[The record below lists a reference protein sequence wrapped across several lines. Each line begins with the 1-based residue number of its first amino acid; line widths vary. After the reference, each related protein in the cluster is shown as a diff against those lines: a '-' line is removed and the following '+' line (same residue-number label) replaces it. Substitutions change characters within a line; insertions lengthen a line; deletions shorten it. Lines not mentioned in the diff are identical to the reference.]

1 MGLIGGSLGM
11 AIKTK
16 KMAKWVV
23 GVARKKSTIEKAFK
37 LKALDV
43 ATLDLKEGV
52 KGADLVILCA
62 PAREIIRHLQ
72 IIAPWVGKNTI
83 VMDVGSSKE
92 EILRAAKKY
101 LKSPFVGCHPM
112 AGSEKCG
119 IDHAAAGLFSGSVCF
134 MTSKNPK
141 VEALWKAL
149 GSTPVHLN
157 AKRHDDWVAQVSHL
171 PHVLSFALLQTL
183 NQPIDQKFDL
193 NPSFK
198 DLTRLAKSH
207 PNVWTDIL
215 LTNHSAV
222 LSALRHYKKNLDLF
236 DRAIRSSRPTDLSH
250 LISKANS
257 NARKVLPNA

>member
-1 MGLIGGSLGM
+1 M
-11 AIKTK
+11 AIKK
-16 KMAKWVV
+16 KKAAKWVV
-23 GVARKKSTIEKAFK
+23 GVARKKSTIGKAFK
-37 LKALDV
+37 MKALDV

-119 IDHAAAGLFSGSVCF
+119 IDHAAAGLFSGSACF

-141 VEALWKAL
+141 VEALWRAL
-149 GSTPVHLN
+149 GSKPVQLN

-198 DLTRLAKSH
+198 DLARLAKSH

-215 LTNHSAV
+215 LTNRSAV
-222 LSALRHYKKNLDLF
+222 LSALRRYKNDLSLFENL
-236 DRAIRSSRPTDLSH
+236 IRSNQASGLSK
-250 LISKANS
+250 LITKANL
-257 NARKVLPNA
+257 NAGKV